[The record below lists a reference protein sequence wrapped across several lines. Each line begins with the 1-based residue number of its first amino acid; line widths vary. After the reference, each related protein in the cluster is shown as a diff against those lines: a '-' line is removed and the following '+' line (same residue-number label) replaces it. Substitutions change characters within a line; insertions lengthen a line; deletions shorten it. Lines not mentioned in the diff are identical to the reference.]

1 MCFIIL
7 FLDAT
12 IIDYDQSVVM
22 SDAEESL
29 FVSSC
34 DYPLQYYGLSYCN
47 YSIVDVTECPRLAVR
62 CVAGKDIDQYNIIH
76 HTYYVQNCKY
86 TVHTD
91 VHVYK

>member
-12 IIDYDQSVVM
+12 IIDYDQSVFM

-62 CVAGKDIDQYNIIH
+62 CVAGKDIDQYNIH
-76 HTYYVQNCKY
+76 HTYDVQNCKY

>member
-1 MCFIIL
+1 MAEFTLHACIL

-12 IIDYDQSVVM
+12 IIDYDQSVFM

-47 YSIVDVTECPRLAVR
+47 YSLVTECPRLAVR
-62 CVAGKDIDQYNIIH
+62 CEAGKLMLIH
-76 HTYYVQNCKY
+76 LN
-86 TVHTD
+86 
-91 VHVYK
+91 